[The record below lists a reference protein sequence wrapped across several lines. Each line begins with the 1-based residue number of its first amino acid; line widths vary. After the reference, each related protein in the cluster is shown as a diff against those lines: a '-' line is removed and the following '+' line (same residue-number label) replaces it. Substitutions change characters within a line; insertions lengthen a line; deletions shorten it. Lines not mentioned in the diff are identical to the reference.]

1 MYTST
6 HTTERGGKQGRRT
19 ANRRPRARPASGDRF
34 FHAHTPPPPPPSSPV
49 QPSFPSRGGA
59 TGSIR
64 FKNELAHG
72 ANAGLNKALD
82 FLTPV
87 AAAHADVS
95 FADLIQLAGAVAV
108 EATGGPKL
116 AMRYGRKDAAG
127 PLSVVKEGNL
137 PAGGA
142 PWPAPSTDAASH
154 LRAVFHRMGMSDAEI
169 VALSGAHTIGR
180 ARTTRSGFGKESTK
194 YTDDTA
200 KGTPGG
206 TSWTPDFQT
215 FNNSYFTEVK
225 KAVTGSRDPDL
236 LVLDTDKVRVRGER
250 KGGREREK
258 KGRRG
263 PCFFDRSGVL
273 HQNLSHS
280 FSGHL
285 HRPQVQARRRKVRD
299 QRGRLPGR
307 LRGGARQA
315 GGAGGGVG
323 VGDQGVIR
331 GGERLVAKS

>member
-1 MYTST
+1 VES
-6 HTTERGGKQGRRT
+6 RAGGPPT
-19 ANRRPRARPASGDRF
+19 AGPARAPASGDRF
-34 FHAHTPPPPPPSSPV
+34 FHAPKNTPLSSPV

-82 FLTPV
+82 FLAPV

-127 PLSVVKEGNL
+127 PLSEVKEGNL

-194 YTDDTA
+194 YTDDAA

-206 TSWTPDFQT
+206 ASWTPDFQT

-225 KAVTGSRDPDL
+225 KAVTGSGDPDL

-250 KGGREREK
+250 KGR
-258 KGRRG
+258 
-263 PCFFDRSGVL
+263 
-273 HQNLSHS
+273 
-280 FSGHL
+280 
-285 HRPQVQARRRKVRD
+285 A
-299 QRGRLPGR
+299 
-307 LRGGARQA
+307 
-315 GGAGGGVG
+315 
-323 VGDQGVIR
+323 
-331 GGERLVAKS
+331 